1 MRASPLSLAIPCL
14 GLALAALLGGCVMP
28 PLEPRSVLDE
38 RSGASLTVVDQPLI
52 LARERRDVAVQARD
66 YLTLVAAEINE
77 SGRRRLVWALHQWST
92 IDARAAD
99 EKPLPSATLML
110 IADGRDMRL
119 VPIADSAATAYS
131 RNPALMA
138 PEDANA
144 VTTLYGVDEATL
156 EFVATSRQLSASFP
170 DARLSLPFL
179 LWADGRPALS
189 RFLQELQPL
198 K

>member
-1 MRASPLSLAIPCL
+1 MRAIRMSVTISCVSI
-14 GLALAALLGGCVMP
+14 ALAALLAGCVTP
-28 PLEPRSVLDE
+28 PPAPRSVLDE
-38 RSGASLTVVDQPLI
+38 RSGASLTVVDRPLI

-77 SGRRRLVWALHQWST
+77 SGRRRLIWALHQWST

-99 EKPLPSATLML
+99 EKPLPAATLML

-119 VPIADSAATAYS
+119 VPIADSAAASYAKN
-131 RNPALMA
+131 RALMA
-138 PEDANA
+138 PEDADA
-144 VTTLYGVDEATL
+144 VTTLYAVDEATL

-170 DARLSLPFL
+170 DSRLSLPFL
-179 LWADGRPALS
+179 LWADGRPALL
-189 RFLQELQPL
+189 RFLQELKPL